1 LSANKF
7 LLAIVCCHHR
17 AHHTD
22 AIRDCWVP
30 LIKNKFEY
38 KFFYGAGIHEPL
50 KADEVIL
57 DGPDSYRGL
66 AEKVQ
71 RICKWALENG
81 YDGFFKVDDDTAW
94 IADRLANAVEK
105 DWAQHDYVGRV
116 NGATDMYHEST
127 YARGGVGYYLS
138 KRAMEYLAA
147 QPTPNPDNPKDYAE
161 DSWVGRNMGEGGFVA
176 VNDNRLRCAAGSGPN
191 RTPRPNGFTGW
202 KADCPVKSN
211 DYITT
216 CEFLGSEMIQ
226 GPHREWI
233 ISNDNHSSIMGR
245 LRLR

>member
-1 LSANKF
+1 LSANK
-7 LLAIVCCHHR
+7 LLVGILACHHR
-17 AHHTD
+17 AQHLQ
-22 AIRDCWVP
+22 ACRDTWVKD
-30 LIKNKFEY
+30 INDQFDY
-38 KFFYGAGIHEPL
+38 KFFFGRGSHDFQS
-50 KADEVIL
+50 DEVSL
-57 DGPDSYRGL
+57 ECDDAYRGL
-66 AEKVQ
+66 ACKVQ
-71 RICKWALENG
+71 ETCRWALANG
-81 YDGFFKVDDDTAW
+81 YDSFVKLDDDTYARPE
-94 IADRLANAVEK
+94 RLVNAVTE
-105 DWAQHDYVGRV
+105 DWSQHDYVGRV
-116 NGATDMYHEST
+116 NGATDMYHESL

-147 QPTPNPDNPKDYAE
+147 QPTPNPDIPKDYAE

-226 GPHREWI
+226 GPHREWLMSI
-233 ISNDNHSSIMGR
+233 DSHSTIMGR